1 MTTEPAQ
8 PAPAQPPA
16 PPASTPPAPSAF
28 APPAGPAPSVFAPPS
43 FAPPAGPAPAVPG
56 GAPVYPD
63 TVPAPLTALD
73 VLAAGPEQPP
83 RPPRRPRPVL
93 LSVYGLALGV
103 LAGAAVGYAVQAQRP
118 PTPLPPLQVARPA
131 YPQQSVDASAFA
143 ATQPRP
149 PAVEGDLT
157 KLLVKPP
164 TGSAP
169 WGELP
174 DQPSWVSA
182 GDIAQHHGDA
192 ARQFK
197 ALLGSGFRRAAEVD
211 WTKDEIRYRVLLT
224 QYAPEHSDAATV
236 PSGQPFA
243 PDIEGTYRVF
253 DEPDHWA
260 ESTEQFYYAR
270 AGARRGALVMEIEVF
285 SPRPVD
291 PESVKSLAKQQWER
305 LV

>member
-8 PAPAQPPA
+8 PAPGQPPTPPA
-16 PPASTPPAPSAF
+16 PPAAPPAF
-28 APPAGPAPSVFAPPS
+28 APPAFAPPG
-43 FAPPAGPAPAVPG
+43 APAPAVPG

-93 LSVYGLALGV
+93 LSVYALALGV
-103 LAGAAVGYAVQAQRP
+103 LAGGAVGYAVQAQRP
-118 PTPLPPLQVARPA
+118 PTPLAPLQVARPA
-131 YPQQSVDASAFA
+131 YPQQNVDAGAFA

-157 KLLVKPP
+157 KLLVRPP
-164 TGSAP
+164 SGSTP

-182 GDIAQHHGDA
+182 GDVAQHHGNA
-192 ARQFK
+192 AEEFK
-197 ALLGSGFRRAAEVD
+197 LLLGTGFRRAAEVD
-211 WTKDEIRYRVLLT
+211 WTKDDIRYRVLLT
-224 QYAPEHSDAATV
+224 QYAPEHSDVAAV
-236 PSGQPFA
+236 PPGQPFA
-243 PDIEGTYRVF
+243 PDVEGTYRVF
-253 DEPDHWA
+253 DEPEHWA
-260 ESTEQFYYAR
+260 ESTEQFYYGR